1 MKKGLILVLAA
12 LAIGFSGCVKD
23 LSKENFSETTT
34 LIGRVIEESTQ
45 RPVADVKVSI
55 TNGSRT
61 YASYT
66 TKEDGNFEL
75 QVNFDKLGKD
85 YYLLMDGGTAIKT
98 KKSELRGMGMEMYD
112 YTNVILYNAL
122 ETDGLSVVSLEI
134 SSITASSAVCKAEII
149 AGTDVSVTKKGF
161 CWSSFIENPTI
172 SNHIT
177 DNGSGVGDYTDS
189 IIGLAEKTNYYVR
202 AYAQTMDTVV
212 YSESK
217 SFTTKPLYGSM
228 QYDGITYTVYHEVEA
243 MTWDA
248 AMAYCESLT
257 ASGFDDWYLPN
268 RDELNAIY
276 MNSSSIE
283 GVTNDR
289 YWSSAEYS
297 SSQAYYQDFETGE
310 QNHSDKTT
318 TYKVR
323 PVRTG
328 QNNQTKPTVVT
339 GDITEITQNSVK
351 CSGNVTDNGG
361 TLVTKRGVCYSKTAN
376 PTLADLHVSNGS
388 GVGSFT
394 CSIPD
399 LELNTQYYVCAYAT
413 NSAGT
418 SYGTPK
424 PFKTHKIPT
433 VSTGAPT
440 DITTESAK
448 CKGNISSDGDCYVQ
462 SRGICWSTVSNPTI
476 NNSTAT
482 SGSGLGEYTC
492 EMKNLVSNT
501 TYYVRAFAKYAGDR
515 VEYGQQKTF
524 TTMLPL
530 PTFEYGGYTYYVAPD
545 PGIFM
550 EWSAANS
557 YCNSLTIEGLSGW
570 QIPTLDELSQ
580 MYAERYSI
588 GDFCCSASSYGSRYW
603 SNTLASGSY
612 HYYMYF
618 YDGHI
623 SWYNDNYWNPNY
635 GGQSTC
641 RIRPIR
647 RKN

>member
-1 MKKGLILVLAA
+1 MKKGLIIVLVA
-12 LAIGFSGCVKD
+12 LAVGFSGCVKD

-85 YYLLMDGGTAIKT
+85 YYLLLDGGTSIKT

-112 YTNVILYNAL
+112 YTNIILYNAA
-122 ETDGLSVVSLEI
+122 ETDGVSVVSLEI

-161 CWSSFIENPTI
+161 CWSSSIENPTI

-177 DNGSGVGDYTDS
+177 DNGSGVGDYTGS

-217 SFTTKPLYGSM
+217 SFTTKPLYSSM

-283 GVTNDR
+283 GLTNDK

-328 QNNQTKPTVVT
+328 QNNQTKPTVIT

-361 TLVTKRGVCYSKTAN
+361 SLVTKRGVCYSKTAN
-376 PTLADLHVSNGS
+376 PTLSDLHISNGS

-394 CSIPD
+394 CSISD
-399 LELNTQYYVCAYAT
+399 LDLNTTYYVCAYAT

-424 PFKTHKIPT
+424 SFKTHNIPT
-433 VSTGAPT
+433 VSTGVVT
-440 DITTESAK
+440 EITGTSAK
-448 CKGNISSDGDCYVQ
+448 CTGNISSDGDCYVQ
-462 SRGICWSTVSNPTI
+462 SRGVCWSTVTNPTI
-476 NNSTAT
+476 ENSTAT
-482 SGSGLGEYTC
+482 NGSGLGEYSC
-492 EMKNLVSNT
+492 EMKDLASNT
-501 TYYVRAFAKYAGDR
+501 TYYVRAFAKYAGG
-515 VEYGQQKTF
+515 VKYGEQKTF
-524 TTMLPL
+524 KTMLPL
-530 PTFEYGGYTYYVAPD
+530 PTFQYGGYTYYVAPD
-545 PGIFM
+545 EGSDIR
-550 EWSAANS
+550 WSAVNA
-557 YCNSLTIEGLSGW
+557 YCNSLEYYGLSGW
-570 QIPTLDELSQ
+570 RLPTKEELVK
-580 MYAERYSI
+580 MYTERETI
-588 GDFCCSASSYGSRYW
+588 GGFECYYFYYGDDSSYW
-603 SNTLASGSY
+603 SSTY
-612 HYYMYF
+612 HGQVHYSDGTFDTYYVVRFSTGDVNYF
-618 YDGHI
+618 
-623 SWYNDNYWNPNY
+623 
-635 GGQSTC
+635 
-641 RIRPIR
+641 RIDSSARVRPIR
-647 RKN
+647 RVN